1 MCRMVIKTTSII
13 RYYPELEFRIMA
25 RIETRRVE
33 KELEKASNAG
43 DLEIRHPLLLGEAG
57 K

>member
-1 MCRMVIKTTSII
+1 
-13 RYYPELEFRIMA
+13 MA